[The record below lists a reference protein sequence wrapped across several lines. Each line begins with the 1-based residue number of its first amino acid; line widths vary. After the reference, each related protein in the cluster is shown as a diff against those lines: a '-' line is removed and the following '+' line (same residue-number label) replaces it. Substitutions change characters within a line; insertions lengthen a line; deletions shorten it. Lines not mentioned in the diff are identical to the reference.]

1 MNVEKK
7 KAIAF
12 VGIVVFSLL
21 GASLFLLQRGG
32 NSSPDFPCVSER
44 GEGRT
49 TEQVTID
56 VSAGETGSEIA
67 QELFDK
73 GVTASFQ
80 SFFGVAVSD
89 SRSGSIAPGLHQ
101 IDTGICAK
109 QALDQLLDSK
119 RISNLLS
126 VIEGA
131 WNSEIKSELR
141 SIGYSTSEISLAF
154 KRAKLPTGFTTLEG
168 LLFPAQYSFDTSTA
182 LSTILEEMI
191 ERSESEMKN
200 AGFFSSTEKFT
211 PAQFLI
217 IASLVQA
224 EGDQKDFSK
233 ISQVVRNRLVKGM
246 PLQFDST
253 VHYIKESRGSVF
265 LSTQSTLLNSPYNT
279 YRRYGLPPGPI
290 NNPGS
295 KAMYAATHPESGAW
309 LFFITVAPGDTR
321 FTESIDEF
329 NAWKVL
335 YKKNLRAGKFGSK

>member
-1 MNVEKK
+1 MNFDQK
-7 KAIAF
+7 KALPF
-12 VGIVVFSLL
+12 VGIAVLALV

-32 NSSPDFPCVSER
+32 SSSPDFPCVSESSEER
-44 GEGRT
+44 ATGE
-49 TEQVTID
+49 VAID

-67 QELFDK
+67 QELFEK

-80 SFFGVAVSD
+80 SFFGVAVSNPK
-89 SRSGSIAPGLHQ
+89 SGSIAPGIHQ
-101 IDTGICAK
+101 IDKEICAV
-109 QALDQLLDSK
+109 QALEQLLDAK
-119 RISNLLS
+119 RITNLLS

-131 WNSEIKSELR
+131 WNSEIRKSLV
-141 SIGYSTSEISLAF
+141 SIGYSQSEVSKAF
-154 KRAKLPTGFTTLEG
+154 ASSVIPKRFSTLEG
-168 LLFPAQYSFDTSTA
+168 LLFPAQYSFDTST
-182 LSTILEEMI
+182 SVSSIIEEMI
-191 ERSESEMKN
+191 LRSEREMKS
-200 AGFFSSTEKFT
+200 AGIFTSEEKFT
-211 PAQFLI
+211 PAQLLT

-224 EGDQKDFSK
+224 EGDQQDFAK

-253 VHYIKESRGSVF
+253 VHFVKESRGSVF

-295 KAMYAATHPESGAW
+295 KAMYAATHPEKGAW

-329 NAWKVL
+329 NNWKIL